1 MPTRRIFEL
10 VLMEIVLWELAKGTL
25 RLWTRKTWAATSPG
39 SPAHETADIV
49 SVFL

>member
-10 VLMEIVLWELAKGTL
+10 ILLEMVLWELAKGTL
-25 RLWTRKTWAATSPG
+25 RLWTRKTWSVTQPG
-39 SPAHETADIV
+39 SLAHDTADIA